1 MRGKVLDNSP
11 TSLPQIF
18 DVVDVK
24 NGTYGLVYL
33 CTWNGYTPIGVPRP
47 PLFAVKTLKDQYRG
61 DERIVKRFY
70 REAETWVKLGRHEHI
85 VRADFVLEIDQMP
98 HIFMEYVA
106 GGNLKT
112 YIQQGSRDIR
122 QALDFAIQ
130 FCDGM
135 IYVNTKDVG
144 QDGKGLVHRDIKPA
158 NIMLTPNQTLKITD
172 FGLVK
177 AFDESVTGFAGT
189 KEYASPEQ
197 FVVDD
202 IDCRSDM
209 YSLGVVLY
217 ELVTGTRPFPG
228 PSFEEFVEQ
237 HRNRQPEPPTILNP
251 YIPKELEA
259 LILRCLEKN
268 PDDRYPCFE
277 ALRVRLM
284 DIHQRLY
291 GARRHRART
300 NGSSSSIDRSVLLG
314 LSLSFL
320 GKMGEALSC
329 LNEAIEHD
337 PQSLLA
343 WHYKGEALDRMKKH
357 ADAISCFDE
366 ALKIAPDHAST
377 WSAKADALGNME
389 RYAAA
394 LQCYE
399 KAAALRPM
407 HTNHVFWA
415 NKGLVLVALQ
425 RYTEAMACFDKALD
439 IQPRSG
445 KAWFG
450 KALLSERMNRLGEAM
465 DYYDKALES
474 NPRDAASWY
483 RKGNLLCRVSRF
495 KEAIPCFEAALQ
507 INPRDVNVW
516 TSFAGLLASLSRFEE
531 ALRCCDRAL
540 NINPRHDLAHR
551 LRQLIQAKL
560 RP

>member
-1 MRGKVLDNSP
+1 MLDESP
-11 TSLPQIF
+11 TSLQQIF
-18 DVVDVK
+18 DVLDVK

-33 CTWNGYTPIGVPRP
+33 CTWKGYATTGVPRP

-61 DERIVKRFY
+61 DERIVNRFY

-106 GGNLKT
+106 GDNLKA
-112 YIQQGSRDIR
+112 YIQKGNRDIR

-135 IYVNTKDVG
+135 IYVNTKDIG
-144 QDGKGLVHRDIKPA
+144 HDGKGLVHRDIKPA

-177 AFDESVTGFAGT
+177 AFDEGVTGFAGT
-189 KEYASPEQ
+189 KEYASSEQ
-197 FVVDD
+197 FVGGY

-209 YSLGVVLY
+209 YSFGVVLY
-217 ELVTGTRPFPG
+217 ELLTGTRPFPG
-228 PSFEEFVEQ
+228 PSFEEFAEQ
-237 HRNRQPEPPTILNP
+237 HRKRRPEPPTSLNRQ
-251 YIPKELEA
+251 IPKELEV

-268 PDDRYPCFE
+268 PDDRYRRFE
-277 ALRVRLM
+277 DLRVRLM

-291 GARRHRART
+291 GARRHRTRT
-300 NGSSSSIDRSVLLG
+300 NGLSSGIDRSVLLG

-320 GKMGEALSC
+320 GKMVEALSC
-329 LNEAIEHD
+329 LDEAIKKD

-357 ADAISCFDE
+357 ADAIDCFDE
-366 ALKIAPDHAST
+366 ALKITPHHAPT
-377 WSAKADALGNME
+377 WSAKADALGNMG
-389 RYAAA
+389 RYDAA
-394 LQCYE
+394 LRCYE
-399 KAAALRPM
+399 KTAALKPM
-407 HTNHVFWA
+407 QNNHVFWA
-415 NKGLVLVALQ
+415 NKGLALVALQ
-425 RYTEAMACFDKALD
+425 RYAEAIACFDKAIA
-439 IQPRSG
+439 IQPSSA

-450 KALLSERMNRLGEAM
+450 KALVLERMNRLAEAM
-465 DYYDKALES
+465 EYYDKVLEY
-474 NPRDAASWY
+474 NPRDAASLY
-483 RKGNLLCRVSRF
+483 RKGNLLCRVGRF

-516 TSFAGLLASLSRFEE
+516 TSLAGLLASLSRFEE

-540 NINPRHDLAHR
+540 DIDPRHEFAHR
-551 LRQLIQAKL
+551 LRRLIQAKL

>member
-1 MRGKVLDNSP
+1 MDTSP

-33 CTWNGYTPIGVPRP
+33 CTWKGYTPLSVPQP
-47 PLFAVKTLKDQYRG
+47 PLFAVKTLKDRYRG
-61 DERIVKRFY
+61 DERIVNRFY

-106 GGNLKT
+106 GGTLNA
-112 YIQQGSRDIR
+112 YIQKGSQDIR

-135 IYVNTKDVG
+135 IYVNTQDVG
-144 QDGKGLVHRDIKPA
+144 HAGKGLVHRDIKPA
-158 NIMLTPNQTLKITD
+158 NLMLTPNQTLKITD

-177 AFDESVTGFAGT
+177 AFDEGVTGFAGT

-197 FVVDD
+197 FVGGY

-209 YSLGVVLY
+209 YAFGIVLY
-217 ELVTGTRPFPG
+217 ELLTGTRPFPG
-228 PSFEEFVEQ
+228 LSFEAFAEQ
-237 HRNRQPEPPTILNP
+237 HRNRRPEPPTTLNHH
-251 YIPKELEA
+251 IPKELEA

-268 PDDRYPCFE
+268 PEDRYLSFA

-291 GARRHRART
+291 GARHHRTQPNEPPSR
-300 NGSSSSIDRSVLLG
+300 IDRSVLRG

-320 GKMGEALSC
+320 GKMVEALSC
-329 LNEAIEHD
+329 LTEAIEND
-337 PQSLLA
+337 PQNLLA
-343 WHYKGEALDRMKKH
+343 WHYKGEALDRVKKH
-357 ADAISCFDE
+357 ADAIACFDE
-366 ALKIAPDHAST
+366 ALKIAPDHAPT
-377 WSAKADALGNME
+377 WSAKADALGNIG
-389 RYAAA
+389 RYDAA

-399 KAAALRPM
+399 KAAALKPM

-415 NKGLVLVALQ
+415 NKGLALVAVQ
-425 RYTEAMACFDKALD
+425 RYTEAIACFDKALA
-439 IQPRSG
+439 IQPRSV

-450 KALLSERMNRLGEAM
+450 KALLSERMNRLADAM
-465 DYYDKALES
+465 DYYDKALEA
-474 NPRDAASWY
+474 NPRDAASLY
-483 RKGNLLCRVSRF
+483 RKGNLLCRVGRF
-495 KEAIPCFEAALQ
+495 QEAISCFEAALQ

-516 TSFAGLLASLSRFEE
+516 TSLAGLLASLSRFEE
-531 ALRCCDRAL
+531 ALRCCDRAID
-540 NINPRHDLAHR
+540 INPRHDLAHR